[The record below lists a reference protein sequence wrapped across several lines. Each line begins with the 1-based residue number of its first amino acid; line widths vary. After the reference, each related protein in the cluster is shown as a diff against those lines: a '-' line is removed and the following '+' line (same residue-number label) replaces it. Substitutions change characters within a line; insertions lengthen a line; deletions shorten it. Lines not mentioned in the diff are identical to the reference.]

1 MRDKRAKTEA
11 RMAWNPAAWGTKTW
25 AAVGAVVGGVAGAAL
40 AGGLAGA
47 FTPTGPGVSGGSNPI
62 VALYGSVALNQVE
75 ATCSSGICSQS
86 GQVEL
91 LAVPAGMTFVVRD
104 INMLPKVSD
113 NPDKNKPNAPLVTN
127 LTGNCPGGQSVDF
140 NTVICVAVGG
150 EAVMCRRWS
159 DASSA
164 AGRTRLEDHSIG
176 VPVAAG
182 KKLAVVV
189 HSACTTTS
197 AIRVQVAGLMMRQ

>member
-1 MRDKRAKTEA
+1 MV
-11 RMAWNPAAWGTKTW
+11 WNPGTWGTKAW
-25 AAVGAVVGGVAGAAL
+25 AAVGAVVGGLAGAAL

-62 VALYGSVALNQVE
+62 VAMYGSVALNQVE
-75 ATCSSGICSQS
+75 ATCSSGTCPQS
-86 GQVEL
+86 GHVEL
-91 LAVPAGMTFVVRD
+91 MTVPAGMTLVVRD
-104 INMLPKVSD
+104 INLLPKVLD

-127 LTGNCPGGQSVDF
+127 LTGNCPGGQSLDF

-159 DASSA
+159 EGSSA
-164 AGRTRLEDHSIG
+164 NGRTTLEDHSIG

-182 KKLAVVV
+182 KKLAVIAY
-189 HSACTTTS
+189 SACTS
-197 AIRVQVAGLMMRQ
+197 ASPLRVQVAGLMMRQ